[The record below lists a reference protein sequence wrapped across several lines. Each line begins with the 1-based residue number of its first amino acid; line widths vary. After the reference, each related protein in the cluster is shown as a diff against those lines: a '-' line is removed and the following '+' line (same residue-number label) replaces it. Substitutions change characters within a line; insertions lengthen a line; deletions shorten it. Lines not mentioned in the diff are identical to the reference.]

1 VFPVS
6 GEVVLVG
13 TDFSAVSV
21 HALDEGR
28 RLAARLGLPLE
39 LLHVREGFRREGSW
53 SPGSHEA
60 SWLTEVGLSP
70 EEVVVRTGTPW
81 LELVRY
87 AQERPANVVVVGT
100 HGCTGFQPLS
110 LGGTSARLAILSPCP
125 VVLIGPKSRN
135 GATVIG

>member
-1 VFPVS
+1 VLPVRE
-6 GEVVLVG
+6 EVVLVG

-21 HALDEGR
+21 QALDEGR
-28 RLAARLGLPLE
+28 RLAARFRLPLE
-39 LLHVREGFRREGSW
+39 LLHVRDGFRREGNW
-53 SPGSHEA
+53 IPGSGEA
-60 SWLTEVGLSP
+60 LWLREVGLSP
-70 EEVVVRTGTPW
+70 EDVVIRTGTPW

-87 AQERPANVVVVGT
+87 AQERPASVVVVGT
-100 HGCTGFQPLS
+100 HGSTGFQPLS